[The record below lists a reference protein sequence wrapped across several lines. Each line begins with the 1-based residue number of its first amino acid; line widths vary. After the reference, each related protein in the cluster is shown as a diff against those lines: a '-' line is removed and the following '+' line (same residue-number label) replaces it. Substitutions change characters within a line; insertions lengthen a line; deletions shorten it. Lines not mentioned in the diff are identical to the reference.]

1 MTKPARLQNWRRP
14 APGFWWWFALAGFAL
29 WVAARL
35 GVFSLARLVATADG
49 ERWLPTAFAGVDHPF
64 HIARSETL
72 LRSLLAGE
80 IPRWIGHHQGGYPVE
95 FYPLGVPWL
104 EVGVW
109 GIGLGLLP
117 MPQVH
122 TIVIAVIFV
131 LPGIA
136 FALMA
141 NLDGWT
147 PRVALVALA
156 LHVLIPGNWWHGG
169 YTELVQWGLVSNVG
183 GTVAALFCLAWLSR
197 YVWRGDRWAAAGAVL
212 AAAAAVYT
220 NPRSLI
226 ALAVV
231 GAGVWLAAASRRDG
245 EPPDRRRATRRISL
259 VGLLAMLV
267 AAPELLSLAR
277 FSDLYQFV
285 RYERYVDARDY
296 LDSALAA
303 VSLPALLAAAAGGVL
318 AVLSL
323 RHFAARATAI
333 SLSLYCLVTLL
344 VTSEVGSSLARL
356 EATRLMPFQRL
367 LTVYL
372 AAVAIELATRFITA
386 QLKRSGSLVADVAM
400 VVLVLGLI
408 VGRVSPASSAVPV
421 PGQTDPLTTAFYP
434 VERGAVPEFADFEQA
449 IALAAGTA
457 APGTGLL
464 VIGSALSWHQRLW
477 APLWTDRPFQYDN
490 WLWYWHDSHVG
501 TPGYVWAQGNHYP
514 DPEQTLDPTYLM
526 RHGIGAVVVTGPAA
540 TAAAA
545 APWLEQRRSGLYFV
559 FRIFD
564 PVTLVTFAGNNAA
577 ALAPDGSGLIATGMS
592 DGGTATIRR
601 NWYPRWRATV
611 NDQPVPLTRTDD
623 GYMSAPIPAGDV
635 TLRLTYQTDGLD
647 WVGRILCL
655 LGLAGAG
662 TVVVGWRRQATP
674 AAAIVAT
681 TWRRGSD

>member
-1 MTKPARLQNWRRP
+1 MIKPARLQHWRRF
-14 APGFWWWFALAGFAL
+14 GSRVWWCVALAGFAL

-35 GVFSLARLVATADG
+35 GVFSLAQLVATTDG
-49 ERWLPTAFAGVDHPF
+49 ERWLPTALAGVDHPF
-64 HIARSETL
+64 HIARAETL

-109 GIGLGLLP
+109 AISLGFLS

-122 TIVIAVIFV
+122 TIVVAVIFV

-169 YTELVQWGLVSNVG
+169 YTELVQWGLVTNVG
-183 GTVAALFCLAWLSR
+183 GAVAALFCLAWLSR
-197 YVWRGDRWAAAGAVL
+197 YVWRGGRWAAAGAVL

-220 NPRSLI
+220 NPRSLV

-231 GAGVWLAAASRRDG
+231 GGGVWLAAASRRDG
-245 EPPDRRRATRRISL
+245 EPRDRRRVTRRIGV

-267 AAPELLSLAR
+267 AAPELVSLAR

-303 VSLPALLAAAAGGVL
+303 VSLPVLVAAVAGGVL
-318 AVLSL
+318 AVLTL
-323 RHFAARATAI
+323 RHFTARATAI
-333 SLSLYCLVTLL
+333 SLIIYCLVTLL
-344 VTSEVGSSLARL
+344 LTSEAGSSLARL

-372 AAVAIELATRFITA
+372 AAVAIERAVRFLTA
-386 QLKRSGSLVADVAM
+386 RLKRSGSLVADVA
-400 VVLVLGLI
+400 VAVLVIALI
-408 VGRVSPASSAVPV
+408 VGRVSPASSAIPV
-421 PGQTDPLTTAFYP
+421 PGQTDPLTAAFYP
-434 VERGAVPEFADFEQA
+434 VERAAVPEFAGFKQA
-449 IALAAGTA
+449 IALAAEMA

-490 WLWYWHDSHVG
+490 WLWSWHDSHVG
-501 TPGYVWAQGNHYP
+501 TPGYVWAKGHHYP

-540 TAAAA
+540 AAAAA
-545 APWLEQRRSGLYFV
+545 APWLEQRQAGLYSV
-559 FRIFD
+559 FRVRD
-564 PVTLVTFAGNNAA
+564 PVTLVTFAGDTAA
-577 ALAPDGSGLIATGMS
+577 TVALDGSGLIASGTS

-611 NDQPVPLTRTDD
+611 NDQPVPLSRTDD
-623 GYMSAPIPAGDV
+623 
-635 TLRLTYQTDGLD
+635 
-647 WVGRILCL
+647 
-655 LGLAGAG
+655 
-662 TVVVGWRRQATP
+662 
-674 AAAIVAT
+674 
-681 TWRRGSD
+681 